1 MSKFIAV
8 CGSAGCGKTS
18 VALKVAQELYH
29 LANQASILVFS
40 PDLQV
45 PGLGYIFPHR
55 KESEL
60 YSIGKVLEQTDVYRE
75 DVLKHT
81 VTAKEME
88 RLGYLGYKAGE
99 NKYSYPRPTED
110 KIRQLF
116 RCMRELADF
125 VIVDCS
131 SDRTDLLSSMAR
143 NEADVVLQII
153 SPNLKTMCYYASN
166 PDLLESVSNSTVQ
179 IINVLDKD
187 IYLPLQEVSRHF
199 KGIPYTLPN
208 CRSIKQQSI
217 TGTLSHMVTDRAYR
231 KVAKDIAKAV
241 M

>member
-1 MSKFIAV
+1 
-8 CGSAGCGKTS
+8 
-18 VALKVAQELYH
+18 
-29 LANQASILVFS
+29 
-40 PDLQV
+40 
-45 PGLGYIFPHR
+45 
-55 KESEL
+55 
-60 YSIGKVLEQTDVYRE
+60 
-75 DVLKHT
+75 
-81 VTAKEME
+81 
-88 RLGYLGYKAGE
+88 
-99 NKYSYPRPTED
+99 
-110 KIRQLF
+110 
-116 RCMRELADF
+116 MRELADF

-199 KGIPYTLPN
+199 KGIPYTLPY

>member
-8 CGSAGCGKTS
+8 CGSPGCGKTS

-29 LANQASILVFS
+29 LETQASILVFS
-40 PDLQV
+40 PDLQT

-81 VTAKEME
+81 VTTKEME

-153 SPNLKTMCYYASN
+153 SPDIKTMCYYASN
-166 PDLLESVSNSTVQ
+166 QELLESVSDSTVQ
-179 IINVLDKD
+179 VMNIMDKD

-199 KGIPYTLPN
+199 KGIPYTLPY

-217 TGTLSHMVTDRAYR
+217 TGTLPQLVTDRAYR
-231 KVAKDIAKAV
+231 NAVQNIAKAV